1 MYFEN
6 TVKRIFEGSAV
17 GVRERKDSKIKAKF
31 LA

>member
-6 TVKRIFEGSAV
+6 TVKRIFEGSTV
-17 GVRERKDSKIKAKF
+17 DVRERKDSKIKAKF